1 MRVFLFISLMFLR
14 DSSLGNCHEI
24 KLVDGVDK
32 KGERGPNNGLVFHE
46 PSLLSGPESL
56 FFLNGLCFLATQDRY
71 EYSVCPFQNITQRR
85 IIGSS
90 ATLLGVWGEWVTN
103 ETHHAYDTMSYLN
116 GQTCGRKGRS
126 AQLGLS
132 CGHSTFEVL
141 TKSITEVS
149 FQVRWYL
156 LTSAL

>member
-71 EYSVCPFQNITQRR
+71 EYSVCPFQNITQR
-85 IIGSS
+85 
-90 ATLLGVWGEWVTN
+90 WVTN